1 MRALIGLIVII
12 YLVGVGVML
21 APTVRGKWNT
31 GTASELS
38 ESVVQALP
46 NALAWPSVLYH
57 SLADRSETA
66 TPESQSTKP

>member
-31 GTASELS
+31 ATAAELS
-38 ESVVQALP
+38 ASVAQVLP
-46 NALAWPSVLYH
+46 DALAWPAVLYR
-57 SLADRSETA
+57 SLTGQGGAASPD
-66 TPESQSTKP
+66 PQSKNP